1 MAQKTCLNCGNYHN
15 NDLCDSCHYTKSST
29 PSHWISTNRWY
40 DKIKTM
46 NMDEMSE
53 FLSRFSLY
61 ANAKRSEE
69 SSFTSNDVKVW
80 LASEAEKSNG

>member
-15 NDLCDSCHYTKSST
+15 NDLCDICHYDKNGTL
-29 PSHWISTNRWY
+29 SHWISTNRWY

-46 NMDEMSE
+46 NIDEMSE

-61 ANAKRSEE
+61 AESKRSGENSF
-69 SSFTSNDVKVW
+69 SSKDVRHW
-80 LASEAEKSNG
+80 LASEVEKNNG